1 MEKIVCFE
9 CGSDEKIHNH
19 HVVPRVK
26 GGTKTIPLCELC
38 HSKVHGD
45 HMLKIQKLASIGRK
59 KRKEEKIAM
68 GLPLSYIEGRPKGT
82 LEDETTFLNKPKN
95 REIGEYLKQG
105 LTIKRIIELTGA
117 SNKTIIKVRKL
128 IPPHLRIKKK
138 KTRQINS
145 RNNS

>member
-1 MEKIVCFE
+1 
-9 CGSDEKIHNH
+9 
-19 HVVPRVK
+19 
-26 GGTKTIPLCELC
+26 
-38 HSKVHGD
+38 
-45 HMLKIQKLASIGRK
+45 MLKIQKLASIGRK

-68 GLPLSYIEGRPKGT
+68 GLPLSYIEGRPKGSV
-82 LEDETTFLNKPKN
+82 EDETTFLNKPMN
-95 REIGEYLKQG
+95 REIGEYLKEG